1 MEIINSNNSTMRPHN
16 DPMRL
21 QDLINLC
28 IAKWPWFI
36 LSLAITIGLAIA
48 YLLKTPPVYTR
59 TASMLI
65 KEEGRRSTS
74 FTDMMNSFSELG
86 TFSSGTNISNEII
99 SMQSPDMLLEVV
111 RRLNLDIDYMKDG
124 TFHKELLY
132 GPTLPVKVE
141 FRDLA
146 YNDYCSMTITLNGNG
161 KATLSDF
168 KKNGSE
174 IEAKPVAAN
183 FGKETKTPLGRI
195 TINKTPHFKEAANDG
210 MTIYLNRSRLMDATG
225 TYSGKLA
232 VTRNDDNSTVL
243 NLTCQD
249 INIQRAEDFLN
260 TLISVYNENWVKD
273 RNQIAVSTSQFIDER
288 LVVIENELGNV
299 DSNISSYKSAN
310 LIPDIN
316 AATNM
321 YMNTANQANVQITD
335 LNNQLYMARYIR
347 EHVNNRNSKDQL
359 LPANSGINSSIIES
373 QISEFNDKM
382 LQRNSLVSNS
392 SEENPLAVDMDK
404 NLAEEPSFRL
414 STRR

>member
-111 RRLNLDIDYMKDG
+111 RRLSLDIDYMKDG

-146 YNDYCSMTITLNGNG
+146 YNDYCSMTITLNVFSPG
-161 KATLSDF
+161 
-168 KKNGSE
+168 
-174 IEAKPVAAN
+174 
-183 FGKETKTPLGRI
+183 
-195 TINKTPHFKEAANDG
+195 
-210 MTIYLNRSRLMDATG
+210 
-225 TYSGKLA
+225 
-232 VTRNDDNSTVL
+232 
-243 NLTCQD
+243 
-249 INIQRAEDFLN
+249 
-260 TLISVYNENWVKD
+260 
-273 RNQIAVSTSQFIDER
+273 
-288 LVVIENELGNV
+288 
-299 DSNISSYKSAN
+299 
-310 LIPDIN
+310 
-316 AATNM
+316 
-321 YMNTANQANVQITD
+321 
-335 LNNQLYMARYIR
+335 
-347 EHVNNRNSKDQL
+347 
-359 LPANSGINSSIIES
+359 
-373 QISEFNDKM
+373 
-382 LQRNSLVSNS
+382 
-392 SEENPLAVDMDK
+392 
-404 NLAEEPSFRL
+404 
-414 STRR
+414 